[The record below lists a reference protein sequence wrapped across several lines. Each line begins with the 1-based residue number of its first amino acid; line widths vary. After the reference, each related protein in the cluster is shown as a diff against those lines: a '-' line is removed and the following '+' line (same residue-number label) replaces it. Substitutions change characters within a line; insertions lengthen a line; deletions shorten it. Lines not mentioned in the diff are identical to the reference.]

1 MYHNCIICN
10 KFIKQIDNGNEWEG
24 MWEGGIVDR
33 IAANYG
39 SSLDGNMYILAI
51 CDKCVVERKLK
62 YVGNY
67 NEND

>member
-1 MYHNCIICN
+1 MEM
-10 KFIKQIDNGNEWEG
+10 NGEG

-51 CDKCVVERKLK
+51 CDKCVIERKLK

-67 NEND
+67 IEND